1 MCIPTWQLSQC
12 FVLHRE
18 GGMDEVK
25 PSMQAFMWAH
35 CLVKSR
41 AIDMSQPFTSSDP
54 VSVKQYGVALPAVT
68 TLLLNYPA

>member
-1 MCIPTWQLSQC
+1 
-12 FVLHRE
+12 
-18 GGMDEVK
+18 MDEVK